1 MEADWKLALE
11 QFIEDWKIK
20 DFVEAALLTGSYA
33 VGLQTKYSEVDVY
46 IVLSDDVEW
55 RERGNVVINGTL
67 IEYFANPVRQ
77 IRHYFEEEFAQNSR
91 ATARIIV
98 IGKVLFDRTGI
109 AEVLKAEAL
118 EYMKRPF
125 ERPDET
131 WVEVA
136 KYSLW
141 DMLDSLKDAE
151 DRNDPSSGYL
161 YHLAL
166 SRALEVYSK
175 FLGVEIPPV
184 SKAYRLFRDER
195 FRKAYMFEEFPDREF
210 VELFLNALER
220 SKAENLERVIT
231 HIFEKMG
238 GFDIDGW
245 RLRTKALDSL

>member
-1 MEADWKLALE
+1 MSSWEALE
-11 QFIEDWKIK
+11 KFLKPWKEK

-33 VGLQTKYSEVDVY
+33 VGLQTRYSDVDVY

-55 RERGNVVINGTL
+55 RERGNVVIDGTL
-67 IEYFANPVRQ
+67 IEYFANPARQ
-77 IRHYFEEEFAQNSR
+77 IRHYFEKEFAQNSR

-141 DMLDSLKDAE
+141 DMLDSLNDAGE
-151 DRNDPSSGYL
+151 RGDPSFHYL

-166 SRALEVYSK
+166 HRALEVYSK
-175 FLGVEIPPV
+175 FLGLEVPPA
-184 SKAYRLFRDER
+184 SKVYRLFSDEG
-195 FRKAYMFEEFPDREF
+195 FRKAYMFEEFPDGEF
-210 VELFLNALER
+210 VKLFLKALER
-220 SKAENLERVIT
+220 CETRNLEEVIT
-231 HIFEKMG
+231 HVFEGMG

-245 RLRTKALDSL
+245 RLRTKVEV